1 MYQDVRMFI
10 VYVYEKH
17 GNPLRRT
24 ALSALTAQTYS
35 FIEEKTQIEKGIQR
49 LVF

>member
-1 MYQDVRMFI
+1 MFI
-10 VYVYEKH
+10 AYVHEKH

-35 FIEEKTQIEKGIQR
+35 SIEEKTQIEKNIIQR
-49 LVF
+49 LVFILIL